1 MSNIINPRKIPTR
14 AEIMNS
20 NSVHNLTKQVL
31 ELSKDK
37 DVVDRYYDVLL
48 AMRVLEREMIESIKQ

>member
-1 MSNIINPRKIPTR
+1 MSNIINPREIPTR
-14 AEIMNS
+14 AEVMNS

-48 AMRVLEREMIESIKQ
+48 AMRVLEREMIESIK